1 MRVTPP
7 SSPPASAAS
16 LCWKQGHHVGSH
28 HVGSHHVGSHH
39 VLSSPQAECRG
50 SPAPEEGWRH
60 SGSPTRQPRPS
71 SRDLGR
77 AARALR
83 PRHRRSGEPKGSFI
97 EMHARA
103 ALRPT
108 ASGGAMGGAA
118 SWGMAAA
125 CLAWTCSALGV
136 LCGCRERSASRGS
149 HRTLIALSRHPIV
162 LNDIGFPVAGGNLAG
177 RTKRTTRCRAFP
189 RTDRQTDSHPVLISW
204 AM

>member
-28 HVGSHHVGSHH
+28 HVPRRDHVP
-39 VLSSPQAECRG
+39 SSMQAECRG
-50 SPAPEEGWRH
+50 SPAPEEGRRH

-71 SRDLGR
+71 HRDLGR

-83 PRHRRSGEPKGSFI
+83 PRHRRSGGPKGSFI

-149 HRTLIALSRHPIV
+149 HRTLIALSRHPV
-162 LNDIGFPVAGGNLAG
+162 VTEHRVPCYRREAGWEDGTNDAMQCVPKN
-177 RTKRTTRCRAFP
+177 RQ
-189 RTDRQTDSHPVLISW
+189 TDRQTPGPHQLGDVTIS
-204 AM
+204 

>member
-28 HVGSHHVGSHH
+28 HVGSHHV
-39 VLSSPQAECRG
+39 LSSTQAECRG

-83 PRHRRSGEPKGSFI
+83 PRHRRSGGPKGSFI

-162 LNDIGFPVAGGNLAG
+162 TERHRVPCCRREPGWEDETNDAVPCVPKN
-177 RTKRTTRCRAFP
+177 RQ
-189 RTDRQTDSHPVLISW
+189 TDRQPPGPHQLGDVTIS
-204 AM
+204 